1 MTPPSSY
8 DAPSRTGHIDASIEL
23 SARQAIESTDLPGLF
38 PAGTRV
44 YIADLGGTDSQTQVA
59 AARRLRHLGFE
70 PVPHLAARRLT
81 SKAALNERIAALA
94 GDAGVSDML
103 IIGGGMTRP
112 AGAFSSS
119 LEVLETG
126 LLDQYEIKDV
136 GVAGHPEGSP
146 DVPENVA
153 IEALRLKQAFG
164 ERTGARVRIVTQ
176 FGFDPERAI
185 NWATSLDRH
194 GIDLPVH
201 LGVAGP
207 AKLTTLLKYAAM
219 CGVGNSIN
227 FLKKRAL
234 SLAALA
240 SSQSPETV
248 VGPIE
253 EHYRRKPDS
262 AIRQIHVFPFGGIQR
277 AAEWLETRGTWREY
291 RHRPSAE
298 TRHIGG
304 DHGTSGGQTRNHE
317 V

>member
-1 MTPPSSY
+1 MNALPHRDEP
-8 DAPSRTGHIDASIEL
+8 DRRHIAASIEMTPK
-23 SARQAIESTDLPGLF
+23 QAIDSAELPGLF

-44 YIADLGGTDSQTQVA
+44 YIADLGGTDRQTQLT
-59 AARRLRHLGFE
+59 AARRLRQLGYE

-81 SKAALNERIAALA
+81 TEAALHDRIAALA
-94 GDAGVSDML
+94 EEAGVSDML
-103 IIGGGMTRP
+103 IIAGGVATP

-119 LEVLETG
+119 LAVLETG
-126 LLDQYEIKDV
+126 LLDLYSIKDV

-153 IEALRLKQAFG
+153 IEVLRLKQAFG

-176 FGFDPERAI
+176 FGFDAERTI

-201 LGVAGP
+201 IGVAGP

-234 SLAALA
+234 SLAAFA
-240 SSQSPETV
+240 SNQSPETV

-253 EHYRRKPDS
+253 EHCRRNPDS
-262 AIRQIHVFPFGGIQR
+262 AIRQIHVFPFGGIKS
-277 AAEWLETRGTWREY
+277 AAEWLETRGTWREDQP
-291 RHRPSAE
+291 RSSAE
-298 TRHIGG
+298 TQHLGG
-304 DHGTSGGQTRNHE
+304 LPRDLRRADPRP
-317 V
+317 